1 MRLPTPKVEI
11 TDWEGY
17 LEVTA
22 IFLGIGWL
30 FASVE
35 AAHNSDADLFASF
48 GALGLLSVAL
58 FVWTRSAAL
67 KRYHAQIQT
76 NRINAIAHLHVM
88 GLARTQD
95 MHTAGDQVLTASWYA
110 KWLASENSKLK
121 YLEAVLVGLA
131 TIQLAFGARFLNKFL
146 LCGEWQC

>member
-35 AAHNSDADLFASF
+35 AARNSDADLFASF
-48 GALGLLSVAL
+48 EALGLLSVAL
-58 FVWTRSAAL
+58 FVWIRSAAL
-67 KRYHAQIQT
+67 KRAHAQIQT
-76 NRINAIAHLHVM
+76 NRIN
-88 GLARTQD
+88 
-95 MHTAGDQVLTASWYA
+95 
-110 KWLASENSKLK
+110 
-121 YLEAVLVGLA
+121 
-131 TIQLAFGARFLNKFL
+131 
-146 LCGEWQC
+146 